1 MSHIPPYVFVLM
13 VALLYVGISRCFSRT
28 MRVER
33 LLVLPAL
40 MTASADFSDSSPS
53 PAMATSSP
61 RSPAGRSAWRSAG
74 TMRGVGGSASIA
86 ADGSS
91 ASRATS

>member
-40 MTASADFSDSSPS
+40 MTIFGVRGFLGLFPQPGYGDLIAAL
-53 PAMATSSP
+53 
-61 RSPAGRSAWRSAG
+61 AGGAIGWHHAR
-74 TMRGVGGSASIA
+74 VGGSASIA

-91 ASRATS
+91 ASQATS

>member
-33 LLVLPAL
+33 VALPAL
-40 MTASADFSDSSPS
+40 
-53 PAMATSSP
+53 
-61 RSPAGRSAWRSAG
+61 GRCA
-74 TMRGVGGSASIA
+74 
-86 ADGSS
+86 
-91 ASRATS
+91 